1 MKNAEKSFG
10 SQVYNSLI
18 IFHGKCRD
26 GWTAAYVAQKK
37 YPEATRIAVEYGDDP
52 TALISACSGADVL
65 MVDFS
70 FPTRQQNDDLALV
83 ARSFQILDHHKT
95 AQATL
100 EGAPYAIF
108 DMKRS
113 GAGLTWDILFGNND
127 HQPVLGRP
135 WYVDYVED
143 HDLWNHKL
151 PDTYAINAYIATLPF
166 TIEAW
171 DKLRFMSPNAACDLG
186 KGALAYIEHYVRE
199 AYKVVQ
205 TGKLAGYT
213 VGIMNA
219 LWLNCSELGHEIALH
234 NDISLTWYENNKG
247 KIIFSLRSEGDKDV
261 SAVAKR
267 FPGGGGHRNA
277 AGFELS
283 ILEGRK
289 LIDNILGRST
299 DLANSYAERAPGGC
313 I

>member
-1 MKNAEKSFG
+1 MD
-10 SQVYNSLI
+10 LI

-151 PDTYAINAYIATLPF
+151 PDTYAINAYIATFPF